1 MLFTPGLISHRVYW
15 SQKRIYRDATALRGI
30 SGDANLFAGSH
41 RSFLHRSMGSQANLS
56 SEKLRVLAADSTS
69 MSTQLLV
76 DALAKNEQ
84 FHVFEAAP
92 NEDAILQLAERE
104 KPEIVLL
111 SSKIGQDGQAFELIR
126 NLRSQVSTL
135 RVIVMLDRSEPAIVV
150 QAFRAGAH
158 GIFCRTEP
166 FRLLTK
172 CIECVHAGQVWAS
185 SSELH
190 FLLEALSKPGMA
202 NLQHL
207 ASTPLSAR
215 ETDVVRCVAEGLTNR
230 EIAERLKLTE
240 HTVKNYLFR
249 IFDKL
254 GVSSRVEVVLY
265 ALGSGDSRVS
275 GPVSGKKNS
284 PVSRKNSD
292 GKTSEKKSTEAAMVR
307 RAGH

>member
-1 MLFTPGLISHRVYW
+1 MPESVCAEN
-15 SQKRIYRDATALRGI
+15 S
-30 SGDANLFAGSH
+30 SGRQLLVPAVVGVSVQL
-41 RSFLHRSMGSQANLS
+41 MGSQANLS

-69 MSTQLLV
+69 MNTQLLV
-76 DALAKNEQ
+76 EALARNEQ
-84 FHVFEAAP
+84 FLVFEAAS
-92 NEDAILQLAERE
+92 NENAVMEVAQRE
-104 KPEIVLL
+104 KPDIVLL
-111 SSKIGQDGQAFELIR
+111 SSKLGQNGQAFDLIR
-126 NLRSQVSTL
+126 NLRSQASNL

-166 FRLLTK
+166 FRLLAK

-190 FLLEALSKPGMA
+190 FLLEALTKPGMA
-202 NLQHL
+202 SLRHL
-207 ASTPLSAR
+207 GNAPLSAR

-230 EIAERLKLTE
+230 EIADRLKLTE

-275 GPVSGKKNS
+275 GPVAA
-284 PVSRKNSD
+284 RKSAP
-292 GKTSEKKSTEAAMVR
+292 GARKSSESKTSEKKTSEAAMVR

>member
-1 MLFTPGLISHRVYW
+1 MLHASARN
-15 SQKRIYRDATALRGI
+15 S
-30 SGDANLFAGSH
+30 SGRQFLFRQSSGFPY
-41 RSFLHRSMGSQANLS
+41 SFMGSQANLS

-69 MSTQLLV
+69 MNTQLLV
-76 DALAKNEQ
+76 EALAKNEQ
-84 FHVFEAAP
+84 FVVLEAAS
-92 NEDAILQLAERE
+92 NEDAVLELAQRE
-104 KPEIVLL
+104 KPDIVLL
-111 SSKIGQDGQAFELIR
+111 SSKLGQNGQAFDLIR
-126 NLRSQVSTL
+126 NLRSQAANL

-166 FRLLTK
+166 FRLLAK

-190 FLLEALSKPGMA
+190 FLLEALTKPGMA
-202 NLQHL
+202 SLHL
-207 ASTPLSAR
+207 GNAPLSTR

-230 EIAERLKLTE
+230 EIADRLKLTE

-275 GPVSGKKNS
+275 GPVSGKKS
-284 PVSRKNSD
+284 TGGTRKNSESKSPEK
-292 GKTSEKKSTEAAMVR
+292 KTSEAAMVR

>member
-1 MLFTPGLISHRVYW
+1 MDSH
-15 SQKRIYRDATALRGI
+15 
-30 SGDANLFAGSH
+30 
-41 RSFLHRSMGSQANLS
+41 ANLS
-56 SEKLRVLAADSTS
+56 SDKVRVLAADSTS

-84 FHVFEAAP
+84 FHVIEAAS
-92 NEDAILQLAERE
+92 NEEAILQMVERVR
-104 KPEIVLL
+104 PEIVLL
-111 SSKIGQDGQAFELIR
+111 SSKIGHGGHAFELIR
-126 NLRSQVSTL
+126 NLRSQVSSV
-135 RVIVMLDRSEPAIVV
+135 RVIVMLDHSEPATVV

-166 FRLLTK
+166 FRLLSK

-190 FLLEALSKPGMA
+190 FLLEALTKPGMA

-207 ASTPLSAR
+207 ANTPLSAR

-265 ALGSGDSRVS
+265 ALGSPDSRAS
-275 GPVSGKKNS
+275 GPVTGKKGS
-284 PVSRKNSD
+284 SASRR
-292 GKTSEKKSTEAAMVR
+292 TSESKTAERKSPEAAMVR

>member
-1 MLFTPGLISHRVYW
+1 
-15 SQKRIYRDATALRGI
+15 
-30 SGDANLFAGSH
+30 
-41 RSFLHRSMGSQANLS
+41 MGSQANLS

-69 MSTQLLV
+69 MNTQLLV
-76 DALAKNEQ
+76 EALAKNEQ
-84 FHVFEAAP
+84 FVVTEAAST
-92 NEDAILQLAERE
+92 EEAVLELAQRE
-104 KPEIVLL
+104 KPDIVLL
-111 SSKIGQDGQAFELIR
+111 SSKLGQNGQAFELIR
-126 NLRSQVSTL
+126 NLRSQAAEL
-135 RVIVMLDRSEPAIVV
+135 RVIVMLDRSEPATVV

-166 FRLLTK
+166 FRLLAK

-190 FLLEALSKPGMA
+190 FLLEALTRPGSA

-207 ASTPLSAR
+207 ANAPLSAR

-265 ALGSGDSRVS
+265 AFGSGDSRLS
-275 GPVSGKKNS
+275 GPVSGRKNATGA
-284 PVSRKNSD
+284 RKNSET
-292 GKTSEKKSTEAAMVR
+292 KSSERKPSEAAMVR

>member
-1 MLFTPGLISHRVYW
+1 MDSH
-15 SQKRIYRDATALRGI
+15 
-30 SGDANLFAGSH
+30 AN
-41 RSFLHRSMGSQANLS
+41 MS
-56 SEKLRVLAADSTS
+56 SERLRVLAADSTS
-69 MSTQLLV
+69 MGTQLLV
-76 DALAKNEQ
+76 EALAKNEQ
-84 FHVFEAAP
+84 FQVIEAPP
-92 NEDAILQLAERE
+92 NEETVMQIAARE
-104 KPEIVLL
+104 TPDIVLV
-111 SSKIGQDGQAFELIR
+111 SSKIGQNGQAFDLIR
-126 NLRSQVSTL
+126 NLRSQTSGV
-135 RVIVMLDRSEPAIVV
+135 RVIVMLDHSEPATVV

-166 FRLLTK
+166 FRLLSK

-190 FLLEALSKPGMA
+190 FLLEALTKPGMA
-202 NLQHL
+202 SLQHL
-207 ASTPLSAR
+207 ANTPLSAR

-265 ALGSGDSRVS
+265 ALGSADSRIS
-275 GPVSGKKNS
+275 GPVNGKKS
-284 PVSRKNSD
+284 PSPSRKNSE
-292 GKTSEKKSTEAAMVR
+292 GKTAERKSSDVAMVR